1 MPLCVCLVGH
11 GIYECPPCAG
21 ITQDQVRRSKTR
33 KSLPLSLVSPNSR
46 VSHKSKAPSGNR
58 KIFNPIHEL
67 GINLGCMPAKPKPSN
82 VSYAFLGPKG
92 TFTELA
98 LSQIKG
104 SKNSRQ
110 VSVSHVAEAIELVLS
125 GKVSRALIPVE
136 NSIEGGVS
144 ATLDALAGTEK
155 IRIYGEY
162 LVPVTFNLVVRPGVK
177 LKDIKTIATHP
188 VAYAQS
194 RKWLLEK
201 LPKHVHIPASS
212 TAAAARDLLE
222 NGIAD
227 AAIAAPTITNHFK
240 LSTVAKN
247 IGENKKAQ
255 TRFIQIG
262 LAGELPK
269 PTGADK
275 TSVIVELPT
284 DRPGT
289 LLEMLEQFATRG
301 VNLTRIE
308 SRPIGDR
315 LGRYRFNIDAEG
327 HVLDESVGEAL
338 SGLHRFSP
346 KVTFLGSYPRADQ
359 EQTTPNGNNSNIQ
372 YTSAKSWLDRIRTG
386 R

>member
-1 MPLCVCLVGH
+1 
-11 GIYECPPCAG
+11 
-21 ITQDQVRRSKTR
+21 
-33 KSLPLSLVSPNSR
+33 
-46 VSHKSKAPSGNR
+46 
-58 KIFNPIHEL
+58 
-67 GINLGCMPAKPKPSN
+67 MPAKTSKPN
-82 VSYAFLGPKG
+82 TNLTFAFLGPVG

-98 LSQIKG
+98 LAQVKEC
-104 SKNSRQ
+104 KNAEKIAI
-110 VSVSHVAEAIELVLS
+110 SHVAEAIELVIS
-125 GKVSRALIPVE
+125 GKARRAIIPVE

-144 ATLDALAGTEK
+144 ATLDALAGTDK

-162 LVPVTFNLVVRPGVK
+162 LVPVSFNLVARAGTK
-177 LKDIKTIATHP
+177 LSEVKTIATHP

-201 LPKHVHIPASS
+201 LPKHVHLPATS
-212 TAAAARDLLE
+212 TAAAAAALLTSDQ
-222 NGIAD
+222 AD
-227 AAIAAPTITNHFK
+227 AAIAAPTITNHHK
-240 LSTVAKN
+240 LITLAKN
-247 IGENKKAQ
+247 IGENKQAQ

-262 LAGELPK
+262 LAGDLPG

-284 DRPGT
+284 DRPGA

-338 SGLHRFSP
+338 AGLHRFSP
-346 KVTFLGSYPRADQ
+346 KVSFLGSYPRADKQ
-359 EQTTPNGNNSNIQ
+359 QTKPEGNNSNGQ
-372 YTSAKSWLDRIRTG
+372 YADAKKWLEGIR
-386 R
+386 RAR

>member
-1 MPLCVCLVGH
+1 MS
-11 GIYECPPCAG
+11 EK
-21 ITQDQVRRSKTR
+21 QKTTAT
-33 KSLPLSLVSPNSR
+33 S
-46 VSHKSKAPSGNR
+46 
-58 KIFNPIHEL
+58 F
-67 GINLGCMPAKPKPSN
+67 
-82 VSYAFLGPKG
+82 AFLGPKG

-98 LSQIKG
+98 LSQVKG
-104 SKNSRQ
+104 SKGSRQ
-110 VSVSHVAEAIELVLS
+110 VPVSHVAEAIELVLS

-162 LVPVTFNLVVRPGVK
+162 LVPVTFDLVARPGVK
-177 LKDIKTIATHP
+177 LKDITTIATHP

-222 NGIAD
+222 TGIAD
-227 AAIAAPTITNHFK
+227 AAIAAPTITSHFK
-240 LSTVAKN
+240 LSTLAKN

-262 LAGELPK
+262 LVGELPK

-327 HVLDESVGEAL
+327 HVLDDSVGEAL
-338 SGLHRFSP
+338 AGLHRFSP
-346 KVTFLGSYPRADQ
+346 KVNFLGSYPRADKK
-359 EQTTPNGNNSNIQ
+359 QTAPLGNNSNGQ
-372 YTSAKSWLDRIRTG
+372 YVEANKWLEAIRKA

>member
-1 MPLCVCLVGH
+1 V
-11 GIYECPPCAG
+11 
-21 ITQDQVRRSKTR
+21 
-33 KSLPLSLVSPNSR
+33 
-46 VSHKSKAPSGNR
+46 
-58 KIFNPIHEL
+58 
-67 GINLGCMPAKPKPSN
+67 
-82 VSYAFLGPKG
+82 G
-92 TFTELA
+92 TFTEIA
-98 LSQIKG
+98 LSQIKQAKG
-104 SKNSRQ
+104 AKQ
-110 VSVSHVAEAIELVLS
+110 VPVNHVAEAIDLVLS
-125 GKVSRALIPVE
+125 RKVDRAVIPVE

-144 ATLDALAGTEK
+144 ATLDALAGTES

-162 LVPVTFNLVVRPGVK
+162 LVPVTFNLVARPGTK
-177 LKDIKTIATHP
+177 LTDIKTIATHP

-201 LPKHVHIPASS
+201 LPNHVHLPATS
-212 TAAAARDLLE
+212 TASAARDLIE
-222 NGIAD
+222 NDLAD

-240 LSTVAKN
+240 LTTLAKN
-247 IGENKKAQ
+247 IGENKQAQ

-262 LAGELPK
+262 LASELPK

-284 DRPGT
+284 DRPGS

-338 SGLHRFSP
+338 AGLHRFSP
-346 KVTFLGSYPRADQ
+346 KVSFLGSYPRADKQ
-359 EQTTPNGNNSNIQ
+359 QTSPMGNNSNGQ
-372 YTSAKSWLDRIRTG
+372 YSEAKKWLEAIRKH

>member
-1 MPLCVCLVGH
+1 MP
-11 GIYECPPCAG
+11 
-21 ITQDQVRRSKTR
+21 TSSTKKD
-33 KSLPLSLVSPNSR
+33 N
-46 VSHKSKAPSGNR
+46 
-58 KIFNPIHEL
+58 
-67 GINLGCMPAKPKPSN
+67 NLTF
-82 VSYAFLGPKG
+82 AFLGPVG

-98 LSQIKG
+98 LE
-104 SKNSRQ
+104 Q
-110 VSVSHVAEAIELVLS
+110 VKDARTARKIPVNHVAEALELVLS
-125 GKVSRALIPVE
+125 GKAKRAIIPVE

-144 ATLDALAGTEK
+144 ATLDALAGTDK

-162 LVPVTFNLVVRPGVK
+162 LVPVTFNLVARPGTK
-177 LKDIKTIATHP
+177 LSEVKTIATHP

-194 RKWLLEK
+194 RKWLIEK
-201 LPKHVHIPASS
+201 LPKHVHLPATS
-212 TAAAARDLLE
+212 TAAAASALLTSDQ
-222 NGIAD
+222 AD
-227 AAIAAPTITNHFK
+227 AAIAAPTITNHHK
-240 LSTVAKN
+240 LITLAKN
-247 IGENKKAQ
+247 IGENKQAQ

-262 LAGELPK
+262 LAANLPK

-284 DRPGT
+284 DRPGS

-338 SGLHRFSP
+338 AGLHRFSP
-346 KVTFLGSYPRADQ
+346 KISFLGSYPRADKQ
-359 EQTTPNGNNSNIQ
+359 QTKPEGNNSNGQ
-372 YTSAKSWLDRIRTG
+372 YSDAKKWLEGIRKA

>member
-1 MPLCVCLVGH
+1 MP
-11 GIYECPPCAG
+11 
-21 ITQDQVRRSKTR
+21 SKT
-33 KSLPLSLVSPNSR
+33 
-46 VSHKSKAPSGNR
+46 SKPYS
-58 KIFNPIHEL
+58 
-67 GINLGCMPAKPKPSN
+67 NLTF
-82 VSYAFLGPKG
+82 AFLGPVG

-98 LSQIKG
+98 LAQVKE
-104 SKNSRQ
+104 SKNAKKIAIN
-110 VSVSHVAEAIELVLS
+110 HVAEAIELVIS
-125 GKVSRALIPVE
+125 GKAKRAIIPVE

-144 ATLDALAGTEK
+144 ATLDALAGTDK

-162 LVPVTFNLVVRPGVK
+162 LVPVSFNLVARPETKLSEVR
-177 LKDIKTIATHP
+177 TIATHP

-201 LPKHVHIPASS
+201 LPKHVHLPATS
-212 TAAAARDLLE
+212 TAAAAAALLTSDQ
-222 NGIAD
+222 AD
-227 AAIAAPTITNHFK
+227 AAIAAPTITNHHK
-240 LSTVAKN
+240 LITLAKN
-247 IGENKKAQ
+247 IGENKQAQ

-262 LAGELPK
+262 LAGDLPG

-284 DRPGT
+284 DRPGA

-338 SGLHRFSP
+338 AGLHRFSP
-346 KVTFLGSYPRADQ
+346 KVSFLGSYPTADKQ
-359 EQTTPNGNNSNIQ
+359 QTKPEGNNSNGQ
-372 YTSAKSWLDRIRTG
+372 YADASKWLAGIRKA

>member
-1 MPLCVCLVGH
+1 MPNKNSDS
-11 GIYECPPCAG
+11 A
-21 ITQDQVRRSKTR
+21 R
-33 KSLPLSLVSPNSR
+33 KR
-46 VSHKSKAPSGNR
+46 
-58 KIFNPIHEL
+58 
-67 GINLGCMPAKPKPSN
+67 
-82 VSYAFLGPKG
+82 SYAFLGPVG

-98 LSQIKG
+98 VRQINQAKG
-104 SKNSRQ
+104 ASLISVNH
-110 VSVSHVAEAIELVLS
+110 VSEAIDLVLS
-125 GKVSRALIPVE
+125 GKVSRAVVPVE

-144 ATLDALAGTEK
+144 ATLDALAGTEL

-162 LVPVTFNLVVRPGVK
+162 LVPVTFNLVAKPGTKLSNVK
-177 LKDIKTIATHP
+177 TVATHP

-201 LPKHVHIPASS
+201 LPGHVHLPTTS
-212 TAAAARDLLE
+212 TASAAKDLLE
-222 NGIAD
+222 SSYAD

-240 LSTVAKN
+240 LTTLAKN
-247 IGENKKAQ
+247 IGENKQAQ

-262 LAGELPK
+262 LAGDLSK

-284 DRPGT
+284 DRPGS

-327 HVLDESVGEAL
+327 HVLDDSVGEAL
-338 SGLHRFSP
+338 AGLHRFSP
-346 KVTFLGSYPRADQ
+346 KVSFLGSYPRADKQ
-359 EQTTPNGNNSNIQ
+359 QTAPSGNNSNGQ
-372 YTSAKSWLDRIRTG
+372 YGEAKKWLEAIRKA

>member
-1 MPLCVCLVGH
+1 
-11 GIYECPPCAG
+11 
-21 ITQDQVRRSKTR
+21 
-33 KSLPLSLVSPNSR
+33 
-46 VSHKSKAPSGNR
+46 
-58 KIFNPIHEL
+58 
-67 GINLGCMPAKPKPSN
+67 MPAKQKPSN

-110 VSVSHVAEAIELVLS
+110 VPVSHVSEAIELVLS
-125 GKVSRALIPVE
+125 GKISRALIPVE

-177 LKDIKTIATHP
+177 LKDIKTISTHP
-188 VAYAQS
+188 VAYAQT

-201 LPKHVHIPASS
+201 LPKHVHLPATS
-212 TAAAARDLLE
+212 TASAAQGLLE
-222 NGIAD
+222 NDFAD
-227 AAIAAPTITNHFK
+227 AAISAPTITNHLK
-240 LSTVAKN
+240 LSTLAKN

-262 LAGELPK
+262 LTGELPK

-289 LLEMLEQFATRG
+289 LLEMLEQFSTRG

-338 SGLHRFSP
+338 AGLHRFSP
-346 KVTFLGSYPRADQ
+346 KVSFLGSYPRADKQ
-359 EQTTPNGNNSNIQ
+359 QTTPQGNNSNGQ
-372 YTSAKSWLDRIRTG
+372 YGEAKKWLDAIRKA